1 MHPTVIRSQLG
12 DGFDAEAVFEA
23 LFAEQDDV
31 FWLDSGA
38 EGTSYLGSGRPIVV
52 DAESVWDVLREVP
65 VGVEPGEGF
74 RLGAVGWLGYEL
86 RGQTTGATVTRRSR
100 YPDAAFLRVER
111 LIAIDGAT
119 GRAEVLARGTEW
131 TGELEEWRDRVQ
143 RLVGAA
149 APAPGAPPR
158 PAGSDPLDRPVN
170 RRVTRLMNPRV
181 TWHETDAE
189 YLANVRACQVAI
201 HEGDAY
207 QLCLTTE
214 ASIAGEFEPFEVYR
228 RLRASSPTHHGA
240 LIRIGGVSLLSA
252 SPERFLDIDPA
263 GAVSTRPIKGTRPRA
278 AEPAADAELAAELR
292 ASEKERAENL
302 MIVDLMRNDLARV
315 CELGSVTVT
324 ELLEVESY
332 AHVHQLVSTVVGQLE
347 AGRSPIDAVEACF
360 PAGSMTGAPKRRATE
375 LLDGLERRARGLY
388 AGAFGYVGLDGRVDL
403 AMTIR
408 TIVVDAAGATV
419 GTGGGIT
426 ALSVPAEELAE
437 AKLKAAALLAAL
449 GVTPSAAPPPGS

>member
-1 MHPTVIRSQLG
+1 MHPNLISSSLG
-12 DGFDAEAVFEA
+12 DGFDAEAVFSA
-23 LFAEQDDV
+23 LFAGRDDV

-38 EGTSYLGSGRPIVV
+38 EGISYLGSGSPMAV
-52 DAESVWDVLREVP
+52 DAESVWDVLRAVP
-65 VGVEPGEGF
+65 AGAAPGEGF

-86 RGQTTGATVTRRSR
+86 RAQTTGVIVARSSR
-100 YPDAAFLRVER
+100 YPDAAFLRVDR

-119 GRAEVLARGTEW
+119 GRAEVLALGHEW
-131 TGELEEWRDRVQ
+131 TVELVQWREQVR
-143 RLVGAA
+143 RLSGAV
-149 APAPGAPPR
+149 PAERRTPG
-158 PAGSDPLDRPVN
+158 LDRLDH
-170 RRVTRLMNPRV
+170 RVA
-181 TWHETDAE
+181 WHETDAQ
-189 YLANVRACQVAI
+189 YLANVRACQAAI
-201 HEGDAY
+201 HEGEAY
-207 QLCLTTE
+207 QLCLTTQ
-214 ASIAGEFEPFEVYR
+214 ASIAGEFDPFEVYR
-228 RLRASSPTHHGA
+228 RLRKSSPTHHGA

-278 AEPAADAELAAELR
+278 SEPAADAELAEELR

-324 ELLEVESY
+324 ELLEIESY

-347 AGRSPIDAVEACF
+347 VGRSPLDAVGACF

-375 LLDGLERRARGLY
+375 LLDGLEGRARGLY

-408 TIVVDAAGATV
+408 TIVLDAAGATV

-426 ALSVPAEELAE
+426 ALSVPSEELAE

-449 GVTPSAAPPPGS
+449 GAL

>member
-1 MHPTVIRSQLG
+1 MHPTVLRSPLG
-12 DGFDAEAVFEA
+12 GGFDAEAVFRA
-23 LFAEQDDV
+23 VLDRRDDV

-38 EGTSYLGSGRPIVV
+38 SGISYLGSGTRMHV
-52 DAESVWDVLREVP
+52 DDGSVWDVLRAVP
-65 VGVEPGEGF
+65 AGVPPGEGF

-86 RGQTTGATVTRRSR
+86 RAQTTGAIVSRASR
-100 YPDAAFLRVER
+100 YPDAAFLRVDR

-119 GRAEVLARGTEW
+119 WQAEVLALGDAW
-131 TGELEEWRDRVQ
+131 IGELAEWRERVG
-143 RLVGAA
+143 LLAGAA
-149 APAPGAPPR
+149 APAPSASS
-158 PAGSDPLDRPVN
+158 PAADLDELDR
-170 RRVTRLMNPRV
+170 RV
-181 TWHETDAE
+181 TWHETDDE
-189 YLANVRACQVAI
+189 YLANVRACQAAI
-201 HEGDAY
+201 HAGEAY

-214 ASIAGEFEPFEVYR
+214 ASLAGEFDPLEVYR

-240 LIRIGGVSLLSA
+240 LLRIGGVSLLSA
-252 SPERFLDIDPA
+252 SPEQFLDIDP
-263 GAVSTRPIKGTRPRA
+263 GGTVSTRPIKGTRPRA
-278 AEPAADAELAAELR
+278 PEPTHDVELAEELR

-315 CELGSVTVT
+315 CELGSVAVT

-408 TIVVDAAGATV
+408 SIVLDAAGATI

-449 GVTPSAAPPPGS
+449 GAPRSAFPRPGT

>member
-1 MHPTVIRSQLG
+1 MHPTVISSPLG
-12 DGFDAEAVFEA
+12 DGFDAEAVFSA
-23 LFAEQDDV
+23 LFAGRDDV

-38 EGTSYLGSGRPIVV
+38 EGTSYLGSGTPMAV
-52 DAESVWDVLREVP
+52 DAENVWDVLRAVP
-65 VGVEPGEGF
+65 AGTAASAAAVDGF

-86 RGQTTGATVTRRSR
+86 RAQTTGASVTRASR
-100 YPDAAFLRVER
+100 YPDAAFLEVAR
-111 LIAIDGAT
+111 LVAIDGAT
-119 GRAEVLARGTEW
+119 GRAEVLALGDEW
-131 TGELEEWRDRVQ
+131 TGELGEWRERVH
-143 RLVGAA
+143 RLAGAA
-149 APAPGAPPR
+149 APALISPPR
-158 PAGSDPLDRPVN
+158 VAGLDR
-170 RRVTRLMNPRV
+170 RVA
-181 TWHETDAE
+181 WHETDAQ
-189 YLANVRACQVAI
+189 YLANVAACQAAI
-201 HEGDAY
+201 HEGEAY

-214 ASIAGEFEPFEVYR
+214 ASIAGEFEPLEVYR

-263 GAVSTRPIKGTRPRA
+263 GAVSTRPIKGTRPRGS
-278 AEPAADAELAAELR
+278 EPAADAELAEELR

-332 AHVHQLVSTVVGQLE
+332 AHVHQLVSTVTGRLE

-360 PAGSMTGAPKRRATE
+360 PAGSMTGAPKRRALE
-375 LLDGLERRARGLY
+375 LLDGLEQRARGLY

-408 TIVVDAAGATV
+408 TIVLDAAGATI

-449 GVTPSAAPPPGS
+449 GASPRPGS